1 MTSNTFRQ
9 TPRRAAAPRSFA
21 LLRVFAVVMLAA
33 TLAGCASAP
42 PPRGGDETARFESI
56 RARFEKGDY
65 AQVILELQEFL
76 GDHPGSRYADEGIFL
91 LGRAYYEDG
100 NFPEAEDRFRRIL
113 TDYPE
118 SPFAADASYHLGLA
132 LLSQSRSPQL
142 DQTET
147 ISALTQF
154 RSFIV
159 RYPKSPLVERAQGH
173 IADIRTKL
181 AEKEYLTGELYYRL
195 GAQPAAR
202 LYLKD
207 KVLVDYADTPVAA
220 KAMLKLAE
228 SYRKTGDWTEV
239 AEWAARLE
247 REHPESPEAASA
259 DRAARRG
266 TASRG
271 AGPRRGLGARLQ
283 CPPQFREL
291 TCVDSA
297 CSGARSTPSTGG
309 IFTSGSSPR
318 RRRAWMRSSS
328 SPPRA
333 RRTRPTALSPPPRI
347 AWRCCGWHCG
357 ARPAPA

>member
-1 MTSNTFRQ
+1 MTLNKLRPS
-9 TPRRAAAPRSFA
+9 PHHPVAPRSFA
-21 LLRVFAVVMLAA
+21 PMRAFAAVMLAA
-33 TLAGCASAP
+33 ALAGCASAP
-42 PPRGGDETARFESI
+42 APRGGDENARFEAI

-65 AQVILELQEFL
+65 AQVVLELQAFL
-76 GDHPGSRYADEGIFL
+76 GDHPGSRYADEGIFI

-173 IADIRTKL
+173 IEDIRTKL
-181 AEKEYLTGELYYRL
+181 AEKEYLNGELYYRL

-202 LYLKD
+202 LYLRD
-207 KVLVDYADTPVAA
+207 KVLVEYADTPVAA

-228 SYRKTGDWTEV
+228 SFRKTGDWAEV
-239 AEWAARLE
+239 QEWAARLQ
-247 REHPESPEAASA
+247 REHPQRPEAASA
-259 DRAARRG
+259 DELIDEARRHG
-266 TASRG
+266 AEAPAEAS
-271 AGPRRGLGARLQ
+271 APA
-283 CPPQFREL
+283 
-291 TCVDSA
+291 
-297 CSGARSTPSTGG
+297 SGAPQRSGN
-309 IFTSGSSPR
+309 
-318 RRRAWMRSSS
+318 
-328 SPPRA
+328 
-333 RRTRPTALSPPPRI
+333 
-347 AWRCCGWHCG
+347 
-357 ARPAPA
+357 